1 ANSTSWLEKFK
12 QKNNL
17 GHIKSRK
24 GSLAEDS
31 EDGSYPGSNSNT
43 SNGISPT
50 SPVISPSSISMGA
63 TKSED
68 DIKNESPEDFL
79 DFMQGHRPFHSQ
91 SNTSLSSVFTDTAP
105 SSFSPGPQSP
115 TPPFF
120 SPDSTCRPSPF
131 IPSQHQR
138 GAPQMSSGNN
148 NFQPQQRRRSQT
160 FPTVGIEPY
169 ISPPPSSE
177 FLTPVYFSSTALD
190 SPLEDMP
197 VSSTGGSSDETIH
210 PLTTS
215 MDSIQT
221 LTAITTSAPGLT
233 AQPSTSPVT
242 PQSSDI
248 ATPTTPSQN
257 DARRALELVINY
269 FQSQPSGFV
278 EPQEYMTIGKL
289 MEKLKLQRAGE
300 MPGGMHRIPSADFI
314 RKID

>member
-1 ANSTSWLEKFK
+1 
-12 QKNNL
+12 
-17 GHIKSRK
+17 
-24 GSLAEDS
+24 
-31 EDGSYPGSNSNT
+31 
-43 SNGISPT
+43 
-50 SPVISPSSISMGA
+50 
-63 TKSED
+63 
-68 DIKNESPEDFL
+68 
-79 DFMQGHRPFHSQ
+79 
-91 SNTSLSSVFTDTAP
+91 
-105 SSFSPGPQSP
+105 
-115 TPPFF
+115 
-120 SPDSTCRPSPF
+120 
-131 IPSQHQR
+131 
-138 GAPQMSSGNN
+138 MSSGNN

-160 FPTVGIEPY
+160 FPMVGIEPY
-169 ISPPPSSE
+169 VSPPPSSE
-177 FLTPVYFSSTALD
+177 SLTPRYFSSTALD

-215 MDSIQT
+215 MESIQT